1 MKLLVL
7 ALNSFCSFSCL
18 FVQSRRLLSSVSAN
32 QFKWNSTT
40 SVIITNPTLVIMESC
55 STMSQLRQI
64 QAHMTR
70 TGLITHTFPVSRVLA
85 FCALADGGDMRYA
98 HVLFNQIEKPNTYM
112 WNTMIRGY
120 CKAKVPSYAFSFFSR
135 MVGEHVEMDC
145 RSFVFALK
153 SCERLE
159 TVAEGESVH
168 CMVRKMGFEA
178 ELLVRNGLIHF
189 YADRGCLKL
198 ARELFDESS
207 LKDVVTWTSM
217 IDGYAAQNYSEEA
230 MNLFKLMLSSGI
242 EPNEVTFIA
251 LLSACSQEG
260 YLSMGKSI
268 HEFLEKKN
276 NNRSLSLD
284 NALLD
289 MYVKCN
295 CLTAATELFDKME
308 SRDVFSWTSMVNGY
322 AKCGDLESA
331 RKFFDQTPEK
341 NVVTWNA
348 LIAGYSQNNKP
359 MKAVKLFHEMIEAG
373 MIPVEHTLVSVLSAC
388 GQLSFLNL
396 GQWIHKYFINSRR
409 INLTVTL
416 ANAFIDMY
424 AKCGCIDAASEIFNA
439 MAKRDLVSWNS
450 IIAAY
455 ATNGRAKEALNLFDQ
470 MIYLGFKPDDITFV
484 SLLTACSH
492 GGLVSAGR
500 EYFESMEGNYG
511 IGPKREHYACMI
523 DLLGRTGLLEE
534 AYNLI
539 TNMPMEP
546 CEAAWGAILNACKM
560 HGNVELA
567 KLSAG
572 NVLSLDPK
580 DSGIYVLWASICAKE
595 RNWSDV
601 KMARSLMREK
611 GVKKIPGRSLVE
623 TGDGFVEFLVADESH
638 PRSGEIYK
646 VLDEIYFLTKLE
658 DYKCECDPPI
668 VSLQCWDDS

>member
-1 MKLLVL
+1 
-7 ALNSFCSFSCL
+7 
-18 FVQSRRLLSSVSAN
+18 
-32 QFKWNSTT
+32 
-40 SVIITNPTLVIMESC
+40 MESC

-85 FCALADGGDMRYA
+85 FCALADGGDIRYA

-120 CKAKVPSYAFSFFSR
+120 CKAKIPTFAFSFFRR

-153 SCERLE
+153 SCERFE
-159 TVAEGESVH
+159 TVVESESVH
-168 CMVRKMGFEA
+168 CMVCKMGFES

-189 YADRGCLKL
+189 YADRGRLKL
-198 ARELFDESS
+198 ARKLFDEGFVR
-207 LKDVVTWTSM
+207 DVVTWTSM
-217 IDGYAAQNYSEEA
+217 IDGYASRNYSEEA
-230 MNLFKLMLSSGI
+230 MSLFKLMLSSGI

-251 LLSACSQEG
+251 LLSACSQKVQ
-260 YLSMGKSI
+260 LSMGKSI

-276 NNRSLSLD
+276 KYYSLSLY

-295 CLTAATELFDKME
+295 SLTAARELFNKME

-331 RKFFDQTPEK
+331 REFFDQTPEK

-359 MKAVKLFHEMIEAG
+359 VEAVKFFHEMIDAG

-396 GQWIHKYFINSRR
+396 GQWILKYFINSRR
-409 INLTVTL
+409 THLTVTL

-424 AKCGCIDAASEIFNA
+424 AKCGCIDAATEIFNL
-439 MAKRDLVSWNS
+439 MTKKDLVSWNS

-455 ATNGRAKEALNLFDQ
+455 AANGCARQAMSLFDQ
-470 MIYLGFKPDDITFV
+470 MVCLGFKPDDITFV

-500 EYFESMEGNYG
+500 EYFKSMERNYG
-511 IGPKREHYACMI
+511 IEPKREHYSCMI
-523 DLLGRTGLLEE
+523 DLLGRNGLLEE
-534 AYNLI
+534 AYQLI

-546 CEAAWGAILNACKM
+546 CEAAWGALLNACKI

-572 NVLSLDPK
+572 NVLRLDPK
-580 DSGIYVLWASICAKE
+580 DSGIYVLLANICAKE
-595 RNWSDV
+595 KGWGDV
-601 KMARSLMREK
+601 KMVRSLMREK

-623 TGDGFVEFLVADESH
+623 IEE
-638 PRSGEIYK
+638 
-646 VLDEIYFLTKLE
+646 LE
-658 DYKCECDPPI
+658 DYRCECDPPTMN
-668 VSLQCWDDS
+668 LQHGDDS